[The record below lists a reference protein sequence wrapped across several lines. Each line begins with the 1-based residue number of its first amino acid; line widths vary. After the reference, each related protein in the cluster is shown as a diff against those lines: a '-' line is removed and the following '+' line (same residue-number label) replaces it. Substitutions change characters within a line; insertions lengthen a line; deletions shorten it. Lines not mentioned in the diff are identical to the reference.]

1 MQQRYYDPIAG
12 RFLSVDPVTTDSG
25 TGDHFNRYLYAANN
39 PYRYTDPDGRLFLP
53 AMALG
58 GAAGALLNA
67 GVQLYRAGGD
77 FSRVSLPQVGVAF
90 VAGALGGGAG
100 VIANQAAS
108 TAGMVGANIAAGAAI
123 GAVGTHAS
131 SVVDT
136 GKAASLGD
144 VAKGALAGGALSGA
158 AGAVGAAPTAG
169 ARAAAGAMSQTE
181 RTSTGNL
188 IKGVSDATKGAGGS
202 GTWSAPGQGAANA
215 AGATLSNADNVR
227 TSEPK
232 KPQ

>member
-1 MQQRYYDPIAG
+1 
-12 RFLSVDPVTTDSG
+12 
-25 TGDHFNRYLYAANN
+25 
-39 PYRYTDPDGRLFLP
+39 
-53 AMALG
+53 
-58 GAAGALLNA
+58 
-67 GVQLYRAGGD
+67 
-77 FSRVSLPQVGVAF
+77 
-90 VAGALGGGAG
+90 
-100 VIANQAAS
+100 
-108 TAGMVGANIAAGAAI
+108 MVGANIAAGAAI

-131 SVVDT
+131 SAVDT
-136 GKAASLGD
+136 GKAAGLGD
-144 VAKGALAGGALSGA
+144 VVKGALAGGALSGA

-188 IKGVSDATKGAGGS
+188 IQGMSDATKGAGGS